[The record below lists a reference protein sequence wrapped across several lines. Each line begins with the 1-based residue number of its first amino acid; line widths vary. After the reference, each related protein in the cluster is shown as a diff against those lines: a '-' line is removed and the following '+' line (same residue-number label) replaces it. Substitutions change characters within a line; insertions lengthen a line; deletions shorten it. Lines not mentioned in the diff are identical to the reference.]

1 MHPYMSH
8 IAARERNADRIREG
22 ERQRMAR
29 GVRPE
34 DGERSEV
41 GKRVLAPAARVIG
54 AWVRS

>member
-8 IAARERNADRIREG
+8 IAARERIADRMREG

-29 GVRPE
+29 GIRPE
-34 DGERSEV
+34 DGQRSEV
-41 GKRVLAPAARVIG
+41 RKRASAPVARVIG